1 MSMCQIAAHK
11 SQIIKMFCAFFI
23 KLDFIY
29 KILVFY
35 AEFIIFTT
43 NLTGNL
49 SNYQHK

>member
-1 MSMCQIAAHK
+1 
-11 SQIIKMFCAFFI
+11 MFCAFFI

-43 NLTGNL
+43 NLIGNL